1 MIGTLLKYR
10 WKNILHQ
17 PLLFL
22 MILFFPFVLI
32 GLVGVGFFQYF
43 QGQTEQ
49 IQVAVVDEDQSPETR
64 TLLDQL
70 QKEGALGE
78 SLSLIPMTEGE
89 ARKAMENGSTAA
101 IVTIPP
107 GFTNDLR
114 HGENRPIHVMT
125 SSEKPLAS
133 SMVTI
138 LLESGAR
145 YISAAQSGVN
155 TVYHLYIK
163 ALDSREERSE
173 LLQQVIIQFTLFA
186 LNRDQLFFTEKI
198 SLGATV
204 GWIQHGVIALMFTGF
219 IISSMILQTIFNRTI
234 NCTIQER
241 LIAMN
246 VGSAVYVFSQFLLY
260 LTYFSMQLMVIALL
274 LSKVFT
280 MPWLISLPA
289 VVTCLGLALATASI
303 LSLTDIVI
311 ASPSVKMTI
320 NAILFATG
328 SLLSGILI
336 PEIYLPEWMNQLS
349 PYLPWTWIYQSFE
362 TIITD
367 NSWPLTDWAW
377 ITLFALILLV
387 LSAGYGKIKEG
398 KYGSVFFPSG

>member
-89 ARKAMENGSTAA
+89 ARKAMENGSAAA

-133 SMVTI
+133 SMVTFYWRVVPAI
-138 LLESGAR
+138 
-145 YISAAQSGVN
+145 
-155 TVYHLYIK
+155 
-163 ALDSREERSE
+163 
-173 LLQQVIIQFTLFA
+173 F
-186 LNRDQLFFTEKI
+186 QLP
-198 SLGATV
+198 
-204 GWIQHGVIALMFTGF
+204 
-219 IISSMILQTIFNRTI
+219 R
-234 NCTIQER
+234 
-241 LIAMN
+241 
-246 VGSAVYVFSQFLLY
+246 AV
-260 LTYFSMQLMVIALL
+260 
-274 LSKVFT
+274 
-280 MPWLISLPA
+280 
-289 VVTCLGLALATASI
+289 
-303 LSLTDIVI
+303 
-311 ASPSVKMTI
+311 
-320 NAILFATG
+320 
-328 SLLSGILI
+328 
-336 PEIYLPEWMNQLS
+336 
-349 PYLPWTWIYQSFE
+349 
-362 TIITD
+362 
-367 NSWPLTDWAW
+367 
-377 ITLFALILLV
+377 
-387 LSAGYGKIKEG
+387 
-398 KYGSVFFPSG
+398 